1 MLPELKLPPG
11 CKLVFSNAEITT
23 ALDKLADRLNQQ
35 LKGETPVV
43 LCVMQGGLVFSGQ
56 LIPRLECMLEIDY
69 IHATRYDNQTT
80 GGDLLW
86 KSYPVTPLKDRTV
99 LIMDDIIDEGNTL
112 KSIIQYCEAQGARKI
127 VSAVL
132 LKKIHNRCLEHDC
145 ISNSLT
151 DNIAL
156 TVEDEYV
163 FGFGMDYNGLYR
175 QYHSIYAVE
184 EQEPA
189 VDGPAVDEPTVDETG
204 K

>member
-11 CKLVFSNAEITT
+11 CKLVFSNAEISR
-23 ALDKLADRLNQQ
+23 ALDKLASKLNQQ
-35 LKGETPVV
+35 LRNENPVV

-80 GGDLLW
+80 GSDLVW

-112 KSIIQYCEAQGARKI
+112 KSIIQYCESQGATRI
-127 VSAVL
+127 VSTVL

-145 ISNSLT
+145 INTSLA

-156 TVEDEYV
+156 TVEDKYV
-163 FGFGMDYNGLYR
+163 FGFGMDHNGLYR
-175 QYHSIYAVE
+175 QFHSIYAVE
-184 EQEPA
+184 E
-189 VDGPAVDEPTVDETG
+189 PTVDEPAVNESE

>member
-1 MLPELKLPPG
+1 MLPDLKLPPG
-11 CKLVFSNAEITT
+11 CKLVFSNTEISS
-23 ALDKLADRLNQQ
+23 ALDKLANRLNLQ

-80 GGDLLW
+80 GSDLVW

-112 KSIIQYCEAQGARKI
+112 KSIIQYCESQGATKI

-145 ISNSLT
+145 IKISLI

-156 TVEDEYV
+156 TVEDKYV
-163 FGFGMDYNGLYR
+163 FGFGMDHNGLYR
-175 QYHSIYAVE
+175 QFHSIYAVE
-184 EQEPA
+184 E
-189 VDGPAVDEPTVDETG
+189 PAVDEPAVDES
-204 K
+204 KK